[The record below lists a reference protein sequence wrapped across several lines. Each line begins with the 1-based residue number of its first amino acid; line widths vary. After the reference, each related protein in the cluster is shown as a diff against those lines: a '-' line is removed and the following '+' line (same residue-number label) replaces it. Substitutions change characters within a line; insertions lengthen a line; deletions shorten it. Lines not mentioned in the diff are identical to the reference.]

1 MVLSRERSERFFFSL
16 DIRRD
21 PLHNRPSMRT
31 IAFMNQKGG
40 VGKTTTAV
48 NIGSAMARRGKR
60 VCMID
65 LDPQAHLTI
74 NFGIEHAENQPT
86 IYDVL
91 VTETGLA
98 DAAIAQSDKLAVLP
112 ANIDLAGA
120 EIELVSIP
128 GRDMI
133 LREKLEALSSTYD
146 YVLID
151 CPPSLGLLTIN
162 ALVAADTVLI
172 PMLPHFLAL
181 QGMARLLDTI
191 KLIQRRLNPRLTVLG
206 TVLTMFDPQAKLS
219 HEVVAELDRFFGE
232 AAGQNLPWSAAKVFE
247 TRIRRNI
254 KLAESPS
261 FGKPIFDY
269 DPGSNGAADY
279 TRLADEILATLEPAV
294 GPASGPATENPPA
307 TAIASNAD
315 SVVVPQ

>member
-1 MVLSRERSERFFFSL
+1 
-16 DIRRD
+16 
-21 PLHNRPSMRT
+21 MRT

-48 NIGSAMARRGKR
+48 NAGAAIARRGRR

-65 LDPQAHLTI
+65 LDPQAHLTL
-74 NFGIEHAENQPT
+74 NFGVEPGENDLT
-86 IYDVL
+86 IYDAL
-91 VTETGLA
+91 VGETPLA
-98 DAAIAQSDKLAVLP
+98 EAAKSLTDRLSVVP

-133 LREKLEALSSTYD
+133 LREKLEALAADFD
-146 YVLID
+146 YALID

-162 ALVAADTVLI
+162 ALVAADSVLI
-172 PMLPHFLAL
+172 PMQPHFLAL

-191 KLIQRRLNPRLTVLG
+191 KLIHRRLNPKLTVLG
-206 TVLTMFDPQAKLS
+206 VVLTMFDPQAKLS
-219 HEVVAELDRFFGE
+219 HEVVAELQRFFGDSN
-232 AAGQNLPWSAAKVFE
+232 AQASPWSAARVFQ

-261 FGKPIFDY
+261 FGQPIFDY
-269 DPGSNGAADY
+269 DAASNGAVDY
-279 TRLADEILATLEPAV
+279 QKLADELLSVLEPAPPV
-294 GPASGPATENPPA
+294 VAPPVVAPPA
-307 TAIASNAD
+307 VAP
-315 SVVVPQ
+315 VVAPVAAPPTEPLVGTQ